1 MKLGLVKYIASVTF
15 IYGSVLLADPRKP
28 LPWLGLSFTW
38 SETSAQTHMLHVR
51 YVARGG
57 PAERAGVQ
65 TGDFVATINGE
76 RVDFGDELEFLLF
89 LLERKP
95 GERLRMTLIREGRE
109 LPVVVTLAP
118 LAEVS
123 RSKWERN
130 LEMARQK
137 RAQRAARQAM

>member
-1 MKLGLVKYIASVTF
+1 MNRRWMKCFA
-15 IYGSVLLADPRKP
+15 LLAIVYGMVVAADPKKS

-51 YVARGG
+51 NVARGG
-57 PAERAGVQ
+57 PAERAGIR
-65 TGDFVATINGE
+65 TGDFVAKINGE

-95 GERLRMTLIREGRE
+95 GERLRVTLIREGRE
-109 LPVVVTLAP
+109 IPAVVTLAP
-118 LAEVS
+118 LAEES

-137 RAQRAARQAM
+137 RAQRSARSPR